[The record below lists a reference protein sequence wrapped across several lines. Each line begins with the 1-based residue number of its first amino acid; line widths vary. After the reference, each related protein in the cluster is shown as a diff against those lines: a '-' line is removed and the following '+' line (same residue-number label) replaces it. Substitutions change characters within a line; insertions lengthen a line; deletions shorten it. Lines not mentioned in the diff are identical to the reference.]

1 MNWEDILKVKAC
13 GLCYVTAYTYII
25 EENMKNGRD
34 DLILVHADVTG
45 TGGGIEGVVY
55 GHAFVLDGNT
65 VIDTEQLR
73 KGNTYK
79 FPYDFYKR
87 MGNVTNEKKYTFLEA
102 AKKSIDAGTYGP
114 W

>member
-1 MNWEDILKVKAC
+1 MSWENILKVEAC
-13 GLCYVTAYTYII
+13 GTCYETALNYILN
-25 EENMKNGRD
+25 ENMKTGNE

-55 GHAFVLDGNT
+55 GHAFVLDGDT
-65 VIDTEQLR
+65 VIDTEQLK
-73 KGNTYK
+73 KGNNYR

-87 MGNVTNEKKYTFLEA
+87 VGNVTNEKRYTFMEAARKSLEA
-102 AKKSIDAGTYGP
+102 GTFGP